1 MYSLFS
7 KEILLYFYIHYINR
21 SYTFSYKRCIKAY
34 LYLPPKSIPIS
45 NIFVLLSL
53 LPFSFENTFLTP
65 MMKNLILLLITNHQ
79 TPLHSYKNLLLPNT
93 FKSFREMFMENILI
107 FNYTT
112 WSIQLYIVDCFG
124 IHPKEFCHWVVW
136 IHEWRERY
144 TLGLFDVTP

>member
-1 MYSLFS
+1 MLYLNGFRNLMDNVFFIFQRNTSVFS
-7 KEILLYFYIHYINR
+7 YPLYNR

-112 WSIQLYIVDCFG
+112 
-124 IHPKEFCHWVVW
+124 
-136 IHEWRERY
+136 
-144 TLGLFDVTP
+144 